1 MQTYA
6 FPNIELVTGQTD
18 SDLTICLNP
27 ASAPQG
33 LAASKTLAPKAKA
46 WLLTQDQPTLVI
58 ETGEAKSTFDCQTQA
73 RKWLAKLDGFQPKRI
88 HVQGRDPAWVKAV
101 VEVLLARQVQLPS
114 FKKDTQAPVA
124 LERLSTDIAL
134 DAPRLLAEARANGLV
149 RWLSALPASELT
161 PAHYRVILEALA
173 RDHGW
178 QVELFDQTK
187 LDGLGAGAFLA
198 VSKGSDNDEAA
209 IMRLRYRPASP
220 KRKVAFVGKGLCF
233 DTGGYNLK
241 TSHMFGMNGDMG
253 GSAVALANLLALT
266 ELGSD
271 LEVDCWLALAENHIG
286 PKAYKPNDLVRALNG
301 TTIEVVDTDAEGRMV
316 LADTLTLASREA
328 PDLLFDYA
336 TLTGACIRA
345 IGTAQSGVFTS
356 RDDWREALVQAG
368 RQSGERVWP
377 FPLDE
382 DYDSNIE
389 SDVADV
395 KQCHPGSSCDHIDAA
410 RFLSRFVE
418 KGVNWVHVDLSAC
431 ENKGGLGPVA
441 TEVTG
446 FGVRFTL
453 RALLDSPALQ

>member
-1 MQTYA
+1 MQDYA
-6 FPNIELVTGQTD
+6 FPTVELVTGHQD
-18 SDLTICLNP
+18 ADLIICLD
-27 ASAPQG
+27 Q
-33 LAASKTLAPKAKA
+33 TLAPKQLSAIKVLSPKAKS
-46 WLLTQDQPTLVI
+46 WFISGDKPTLVI
-58 ETGEAKSTFDCQTQA
+58 NAGPAKSTFDCQTQA
-73 RKWLAKLDGFQPKRI
+73 RKWLAALDGFEPASVHI
-88 HVQGRDPAWVKAV
+88 QGTDKAWVEAL
-101 VEVLLARQVQLPS
+101 VEVLLAKQVTLPS
-114 FKKDTQAPVA
+114 YKKEAEVA
-124 LERLSTDIAL
+124 KPLRRISTDIDL
-134 DAPRLLAEARANGLV
+134 DTARLLAEARANGLV
-149 RWLSALPASELT
+149 RWLTTLPASELT
-161 PAHYRVILEALA
+161 PAKYRVILEALA
-173 RDHGW
+173 RDHNW
-178 QVELFDQTK
+178 QLELFDQTQ

-209 IMRLRYRPASP
+209 IVRLRYRPANP
-220 KRKVAFVGKGLCF
+220 RAKVAFVGKGLCF

-241 TSHMFGMNGDMG
+241 TSHMFGMHGDMG
-253 GSAVALANLLALT
+253 GSAVALGNLLALT
-266 ELGSD
+266 ELQTD

-316 LADTLTLASREA
+316 LADTLTLASREQPA
-328 PDLLFDYA
+328 VLFDYA

-356 RDDWREALVQAG
+356 RDDWREALIAAG

-418 KGVNWVHVDLSAC
+418 QGTHWIHVDLSAA

-441 TEVTG
+441 SEVTG

-453 RALLDSPALQ
+453 EALLGGELLK